1 MLRRFLFPV
10 TCTAVLALA
19 SVLLPVAGPGPAPA
33 TWTNKAAARFWTPE
47 RMADSMPSS
56 AREIDTVAEP
66 GSIPGPFAPAGAA
79 VHFAGVPTVG
89 VLFSIGD
96 DLNAHFCSASVVH
109 SPGRDLILTAAHCGP
124 GTDIGF
130 VPDYHAGAAKQP
142 YGVWAVTQ
150 VFTDPRWVPDDDASS
165 DYDFAFARV
174 APAPGGK
181 RIEDV
186 TGANRLSRTPGY
198 HNRVTVIGYPHA
210 SENPDDQAV
219 SCTTTTSRLEGLR
232 QLQFDCA
239 GFFSG
244 TSGSPW
250 LLNYNSRTRSG
261 TVVGVIGG
269 EDAGG
274 LTDRISYSPFFD
286 DAIQAV
292 YQRAVDEQVKALGPK
307 ITAKRR

>member
-1 MLRRFLFPV
+1 M
-10 TCTAVLALA
+10 
-19 SVLLPVAGPGPAPA
+19 
-33 TWTNKAAARFWTPE
+33 
-47 RMADSMPSS
+47 
-56 AREIDTVAEP
+56 
-66 GSIPGPFAPAGAA
+66 
-79 VHFAGVPTVG
+79 
-89 VLFSIGD
+89 
-96 DLNAHFCSASVVH
+96 
-109 SPGRDLILTAAHCGP
+109 
-124 GTDIGF
+124 
-130 VPDYHAGAAKQP
+130 
-142 YGVWAVTQ
+142 
-150 VFTDPRWVPDDDASS
+150 PDDDASS

-181 RIEDV
+181 RIEDM

-261 TVVGVIGG
+261 TVIGVIGG

-286 DAIQAV
+286 AIQAIYQHAV
-292 YQRAVDEQVKALGPK
+292 YLKQVKAMGPEDHGEALRPPGSMAGRK
-307 ITAKRR
+307 TGIAGASGDSSSARSSPAAAACPPVMPASRSR